1 MSIEWFKG
9 NAKHQA
15 ETQRRI
21 DEIDARLQNLWA
33 VYLDA
38 LSELAA
44 GKVGLAFLP
53 LALVELATCA
63 CLGIFL
69 EASLLWQRFNCWRFK
84 RWVAANSRQFD
95 AMTAGLSE
103 AEINELLDRFYQQH
117 NEGGK

>member
-1 MSIEWFKG
+1 MSIEWFRG
-9 NAKHQA
+9 NARHQA
-15 ETQRRI
+15 ENQRRI

-33 VYLDA
+33 LYLDA

-53 LALVELATCA
+53 QALVNLATCA

-103 AEINELLDRFYQQH
+103 EEINELLDRYYRQRDKE
-117 NEGGK
+117 NK